1 MASGGMDAPEYSCRS
16 SETAFKLSLFRYV
29 ALSFSVSQVKNRL
42 IEVEIGTQL
51 TQPQLSS

>member
-1 MASGGMDAPEYSCRS
+1 MDQNTRQTNPIKELQTCGDEHAIHN
-16 SETAFKLSLFRYV
+16 KFR
-29 ALSFSVSQVKNRL
+29 LIKSSQVKNRL